1 MSDYYPKRPRI
12 KFAEV
17 REYRA
22 ANGNNYFSFFLGRTK
37 AILFKDKDAEPV
49 GNSIASWTL
58 FLEETDPARPKPQ
71 QAAPAQRG
79 PATGQYRPAAG
90 PARTAMDARAEAS
103 LRERGIAPNSPVSE
117 DDLPF

>member
-58 FLEETDPARPKPQ
+58 FLEETEPKPQ

-90 PARTAMDARAEAS
+90 PARTAMDKRAEAS
-103 LRERGIAPNSPVSE
+103 LRERNIDPNSQVSE